1 MYELNVKDD
10 YNNSNIGNK
19 NEVNFTKFVDEDE
32 KKEKKRKNSKNS
44 KKSKNKDYPD
54 KLKDEFIKK
63 NDENEYLGNKNM
75 TKIIIDDDDYNN
87 GSINFKT
94 AFSYF
99 SSCDYK
105 EEQEIIDKEKNMYQ
119 QKKSFIKR
127 ICECFF
133 NRIPQKIKT
142 EKNLISCITKVK
154 YDENNE
160 MHYKILSSIYKFF
173 TDEKECPKSG
183 KHWEKIGFQSK
194 TPLSDLRSV
203 GMLAPLQ
210 MLYFLCAFPSFSLS
224 VYKLFCSQDCD
235 WLFAV
240 TLINITQIC
249 YHLLRDNSLDQF
261 FKQNDD
267 VVSIFNELYVGIIY
281 NLNQYLEDNKDSL
294 TAEYVAESLEK
305 IKNHSSSSS
314 EIDSIL
320 WNVKKIN

>member
-10 YNNSNIGNK
+10 FNNSNIGNK

-32 KKEKKRKNSKNS
+32 KKEKKRKNSK
-44 KKSKNKDYPD
+44 KSKNKNYND

-75 TKIIIDDDDYNN
+75 TKIIIDDGYNN

-105 EEQEIIDKEKNMYQ
+105 EEQDIIDKEKNMYS
-119 QKKSFIKR
+119 KKTSFIKR
-127 ICECFF
+127 ICDCFF

-160 MHYKILSSIYKFF
+160 IHYKMLSSIYIFF

-224 VYKLFCSQDCD
+224 VYKLFCSKDAE

-249 YHLLRDNSLDQF
+249 YHLLRDDSLDQF
-261 FKQNDD
+261 FKKSND
-267 VVSIFNELYVGIIY
+267 VISIFNELYVGIIY
-281 NLNQYLEDNKDSL
+281 NLNHYLEDNKESL

-314 EIDSIL
+314 DIDAIL
-320 WNVKKIN
+320 WNIKKVN

>member
-10 YNNSNIGNK
+10 FNNSNIGNK

-32 KKEKKRKNSKNS
+32 KKEKKRKNSK
-44 KKSKNKDYPD
+44 KSKNKNYND

-75 TKIIIDDDDYNN
+75 TKIIIDDGYNN
-87 GSINFKT
+87 GTINFKT

-99 SSCDYK
+99 SSCEYK
-105 EEQEIIDKEKNMYQ
+105 EEQDIIDKEKNMYSK
-119 QKKSFIKR
+119 KKSFIKR
-127 ICECFF
+127 ICDCFF

-142 EKNLISCITKVK
+142 DKNLISCITKVK
-154 YDENNE
+154 YDENNDI
-160 MHYKILSSIYKFF
+160 HYKMLSSIYSFF

-224 VYKLFCSQDCD
+224 VYKLFCSKDAE

-249 YHLLRDNSLDQF
+249 C
-261 FKQNDD
+261 
-267 VVSIFNELYVGIIY
+267 IFI
-281 NLNQYLEDNKDSL
+281 
-294 TAEYVAESLEK
+294 
-305 IKNHSSSSS
+305 H
-314 EIDSIL
+314 
-320 WNVKKIN
+320 

>member
-10 YNNSNIGNK
+10 FNNSNIGNK

-32 KKEKKRKNSKNS
+32 KKEKKRKNSK
-44 KKSKNKDYPD
+44 KSKNKNYND

-75 TKIIIDDDDYNN
+75 TKIIIDDGYNN

-105 EEQEIIDKEKNMYQ
+105 EEQDIIDKEKNMYS
-119 QKKSFIKR
+119 KKTSFIKR
-127 ICECFF
+127 ICDCFF

-154 YDENNE
+154 YDENNDI
-160 MHYKILSSIYKFF
+160 HYKMLSSIYIFF

-224 VYKLFCSQDCD
+224 VYKLFCSKDAE

-249 YHLLRDNSLDQF
+249 YHLLRDDSLDQF
-261 FKQNDD
+261 FKKSND
-267 VVSIFNELYVGIIY
+267 VISIFNELYVGIIY
-281 NLNQYLEDNKDSL
+281 NLNHYLEDNKESL

-314 EIDSIL
+314 DIDAIL
-320 WNVKKIN
+320 WNIKKVN